1 MAVKLELYRV
11 FKEVAETGNIS
22 AAAKN
27 LYISQSAVSQSIK
40 QLETALQARL
50 FARSPRGVTLT
61 GEGQMLY
68 QYVRN
73 ALGLLATGEDKL
85 SQAQQLLLGTLT
97 IGASDTVTGQF
108 LTPYLD
114 EFHHQHPGIRLK
126 IVSGRSAKVVSM
138 LRSGAVDIA
147 FASSPKDSTL
157 ETWPCFATHSVFV
170 AGKNYHCDFDKI
182 YTRQE
187 MAEFPLILLERKASS
202 RVFLEQEFLKAGVT
216 LTPEIELS
224 SRQLLVTLAGIG
236 LGVAGVTLEFVR
248 KDLESGDIRLLKT
261 DFTIPE
267 RSVDMCTLKEV
278 PPTAAA
284 TAFMEMVRRDMRD
297 METFLF
303 LFEMLGTIAFAASGA
318 VLGVRKGLDV
328 FGVCILGLTTACG
341 GGMVRDVLL
350 GNTPPAAFQ
359 NPTASAVAVVTSL
372 TMFLSGVR
380 HLLMGNQRRYDLFM
394 LLMDS
399 AGLGIF
405 TVMGVR
411 VVWNCVEAPSL
422 YLLVFVGVLTGVGGG
437 LLRDVMAGDMPYI
450 FVKHIYACASLVGAV
465 ICGVLRQSAGEMTAM
480 LVGAAAVFA
489 IRCLSAHYRWN
500 LPHPNA

>member
-170 AGKNYHCDFDKI
+170 AAADYPCDFGHV
-182 YTRQE
+182 YSL
-187 MAEFPLILLERKASS
+187 AEIAAFPLILLERKASS
-202 RVFLEQEFLKAGVT
+202 RLYLEKYFLQNGQRLH
-216 LTPEIELS
+216 PEIELGARS
-224 SRQLLVTLAGIG
+224 LLVDLAAIG
-236 LGVAGVTLEFVR
+236 FGVAGVTEEFVHEELSKGRLR
-248 KDLESGDIRLLKT
+248 KLAT
-261 DFTIPE
+261 DFEIPP
-267 RSVDMCTLKEV
+267 RSVDL
-278 PPTAAA
+278 
-284 TAFMEMVRRDMRD
+284 
-297 METFLF
+297 
-303 LFEMLGTIAFAASGA
+303 
-318 VLGVRKGLDV
+318 
-328 FGVCILGLTTACG
+328 
-341 GGMVRDVLL
+341 
-350 GNTPPAAFQ
+350 
-359 NPTASAVAVVTSL
+359 
-372 TMFLSGVR
+372 
-380 HLLMGNQRRYDLFM
+380 
-394 LLMDS
+394 
-399 AGLGIF
+399 
-405 TVMGVR
+405 
-411 VVWNCVEAPSL
+411 CV
-422 YLLVFVGVLTGVGGG
+422 
-437 LLRDVMAGDMPYI
+437 LRDVPLTPAAQRFAD
-450 FVKHIYACASLVGAV
+450 FVKDSLSQRSGAP
-465 ICGVLRQSAGEMTAM
+465 LNWE
-480 LVGAAAVFA
+480 
-489 IRCLSAHYRWN
+489 N
-500 LPHPNA
+500 